1 MKKNINI
8 NIYGTIYAIDEDAYQ
23 LLENYL
29 ESMKRYF
36 KRQEG
41 GDEIAD
47 DIEHRVA
54 ELLWEQKEQGME
66 LVNIDTVKEI
76 IDKIGRAAEI
86 DNDTNEQENAEEPGN
101 PADDA
106 DSPQAESEGK
116 ADFFDKLRYKISHQR
131 LYRNGQDKM
140 VGGVCSGL
148 AEYFGTSDVTFWRLG
163 AVLLTIVFYNLRPL
177 SLPYILSFLIPL
189 FYLALMI
196 IVPEAVTPE
205 DKLRMKGREVNPQ
218 NLKEQIV
225 SETETDTG
233 GSHPTSGDGRRPP
246 SGCLRILFYLFLT
259 ILLFPIV
266 ILSIAMVIAAV
277 IILYTICFGT
287 VLIASVLEAPFVTA
301 IDELGVPLLGS
312 CIAGIAALALTI
324 WGIVA
329 ILRPSG
335 RKASTGAVATGLVAW
350 VIAVGICIAGGIY
363 FAFKMEKFD
372 DDYRARECT
381 RDGIT
386 LDNMQQWQR
395 IDELGWKIKKM
406 ENIHTY
412 NLIDH
417 DYDSPHS
424 LPDYY
429 VRIHRNN
436 DAKPISIAMERN
448 EHLATGYYILEAITD
463 NGSNGLQMTVAD
475 AAKPQEPLATIAS
488 GSEGTDLQATGWRQA
503 AEMGI
508 ITAGDSTQWK
518 AESTRETCK
527 KLLTSAPFY
536 HAGGDVVISITAD
549 NRYLNSC
556 TVRSLRLKAVE
567 KPATRTKHT
576 KKS

>member
-54 ELLWEQKEQGME
+54 ELLWEQRERGME
-66 LVNIDTVKEI
+66 VVSIDTVKEI

-86 DNDTNEQENAEEPGN
+86 DNDTNEQEDAEEAGD

-106 DSPQAESEGK
+106 DNPQAEPEGK

-140 VGGVCSGL
+140 IGGVCSGL
-148 AEYFGTSDVTFWRLG
+148 AEYFGTGDVTFWRLG
-163 AVLLTIVFYNLRPL
+163 AVLLTIVFYYLRL
-177 SLPYILSFLIPL
+177 LCLPQVLVFLIPL
-189 FYLALMI
+189 LYFALMI

-218 NLKEQIV
+218 SLKEQIV

-233 GSHPTSGDGRRPP
+233 GSRPADRGSRRAP
-246 SGCLRILFYLFLT
+246 SGCLRILFYLFL
-259 ILLFPIV
+259 ILLLFPIV

-287 VLIASVLEAPFVTA
+287 VLLASVLEAPFVTA

-335 RKASTGAVATGLVAW
+335 RKASTGAVATGLVVWA
-350 VIAVGICIAGGIY
+350 IAVGICIAGGVY
-363 FAFKMEKFD
+363 LAFKLEKFD
-372 DDYRARECT
+372 DDYRAQECT

-386 LDNMQQWQR
+386 LGNMQQWQR

-406 ENIHTY
+406 ENLYTY
-412 NLIDH
+412 DLIDY
-417 DYDSPHS
+417 DYDSPRS
-424 LPDYY
+424 LPCYY
-429 VRIHRNN
+429 VRIRRNN

-448 EHLATGYYILEAITD
+448 EHLAAGHYILEAITD
-463 NGSNGLQMTVAD
+463 NGSNGLQMSVTD

-488 GSEGTDLQATGWRQA
+488 GAEGMDLQATGWRQA
-503 AEMGI
+503 VEMGI
-508 ITAGDSTQWK
+508 ITAGDSTQWE

-536 HAGGDVVISITAD
+536 HAGGDVTISITAD

-567 KPATRTKHT
+567 KPATRAKHA

>member
-54 ELLWEQKEQGME
+54 ELLWEQREQGME
-66 LVNIDTVKEI
+66 VVSIDTVKEI

-86 DNDTNEQENAEEPGN
+86 DNDTNEQEDAEEAGD

-106 DSPQAESEGK
+106 GNPQAEPEGK

-140 VGGVCSGL
+140 IGGVCSGL
-148 AEYFGTSDVTFWRLG
+148 AEYFGTGDVTFWRLG
-163 AVLLTIVFYNLRPL
+163 AVLLTIVFYYLRL
-177 SLPYILSFLIPL
+177 LCLPQVLVFLIPL
-189 FYLALMI
+189 LYFALMI

-218 NLKEQIV
+218 SLKEQIV

-233 GSHPTSGDGRRPP
+233 GSRPADRGSRRAP
-246 SGCLRILFYLFLT
+246 SGCLRILFYLFL
-259 ILLFPIV
+259 ILLLFPIV

-287 VLIASVLEAPFVTA
+287 VLLASVLEAPFVTA

-335 RKASTGAVATGLVAW
+335 RKASTGAVATGLVVWA
-350 VIAVGICIAGGIY
+350 IAVGICIAGGVY
-363 FAFKMEKFD
+363 LAFKLEKFD
-372 DDYRARECT
+372 DDYRAQECT

-386 LDNMQQWQR
+386 LGNMQQWQR

-406 ENIHTY
+406 ENIYTY
-412 NLIDH
+412 DLIDY
-417 DYDSPHS
+417 DYDSPRS
-424 LPDYY
+424 LPCYY
-429 VRIHRNN
+429 VSIRRNN

-448 EHLATGYYILEAITD
+448 EHLAAGHYILEAITD
-463 NGSNGLQMTVAD
+463 NGSNGLQMSVTD

-508 ITAGDSTQWK
+508 ITAGDSTQWE

-536 HAGGDVVISITAD
+536 HAGGDVTISITAD

-567 KPATRTKHT
+567 KPATRTKHA